1 MLFRSRHSAL
11 PDLPTLNEDLPSVEL
26 LANWM
31 GYVAPVQVPRPII
44 NQLHA
49 AMMKVVHTP
58 EFRKRLDEYYYST
71 VGNSPEE
78 FAAAL
83 KKEFSVAGAAFKAAG
98 IQPE

>member
-1 MLFRSRHSAL
+1 
-11 PDLPTLNEDLPSVEL
+11 
-26 LANWM
+26 M
-31 GYVAPVQVPRPII
+31 GYVAPVQTPRPII

-58 EFRKRLDEYYYST
+58 EFRKKLDEYYYST

-78 FAAAL
+78 FSASLKREFAVAA
-83 KKEFSVAGAAFKAAG
+83 GAFKAAG